1 MNITR
6 FVANLYEARKSALI
20 VITAKNNIAREHTFG
35 LLDASIEN
43 MLEELN
49 TIVSQSNMPYLTVAK
64 IDKDALLKSLLEDAE
79 EQRQSFEI

>member
-6 FVANLYEARKSALI
+6 FVANLYEARKSALT
-20 VITAKNNIAREHTFG
+20 VVTAKNNIAREYASD

-49 TIVSQSNMPYLTVAK
+49 IIVSQKDMPYLIVAK